1 MSTDSDI
8 KRRAEAVLQFN
19 RFYRKFLGAR
29 HSELPPTSFSLTEI
43 RILRELES
51 GRTDTASALARDL
64 TLDSGYLSRILA
76 GFERQQLIS
85 RRTSEADAR
94 QTLLSLTDVGRAAC
108 ASLAAAAVGSVMGL
122 LGTLS
127 VAEQEQLIDA
137 MELVQR
143 LLG

>member
-1 MSTDSDI
+1 M

-29 HSELPPTSFSLTEI
+29 HSELPRTSFSLTEI

-51 GRTDTASALARDL
+51 GRTDTAAALARDL

-76 GFERQQLIS
+76 GFERQQLIT
-85 RRTSEADAR
+85 RRASEADAR
-94 QTLLSLTDVGRAAC
+94 LTHVSLTEAGRIAC
-108 ASLAAAAVGSVMGL
+108 ASLAAAAVGGVMGL
-122 LGTLS
+122 LAKLS
-127 VAEQEQLIDA
+127 AAEQQQLVDA
-137 MELVQR
+137 MEVVQR

>member
-1 MSTDSDI
+1 MSNDSAM

-19 RFYRKFLGAR
+19 RFYRKFLGAQ
-29 HSELPPTSFSLTEI
+29 HSELPRTSFSLTEI

-51 GRTDTASALARDL
+51 GRTDTAAALARDL
-64 TLDSGYLSRILA
+64 TLDSGYLSRILT

-85 RRTSEADAR
+85 RRACDADAR
-94 QTLLSLTDVGRAAC
+94 QTLLTLTEAGRTAC

-122 LGTLS
+122 LATLS
-127 VAEQEQLIDA
+127 IAEQEQLIDA
-137 MELVQR
+137 MELVQK

>member
-1 MSTDSDI
+1 M

-19 RFYRKFLGAR
+19 RFYRKFLGAQY
-29 HSELPPTSFSLTEI
+29 SELPRTSFSLTEI

-51 GRTDTASALARDL
+51 GRTNTAAALARDL

-85 RRTSEADAR
+85 RRASEADAR
-94 QTLLSLTDVGRAAC
+94 QTLLSLTEAGRAAC
-108 ASLAAAAVGSVMGL
+108 ASFAAAAAGGVMGVL
-122 LGTLS
+122 ATLS
-127 VAEQEQLIDA
+127 VAEQQQLIDA